1 MSKNIVFIQIHGK
14 SEIHETELPIDP
26 TVGDLHDALAKL
38 GVTLDAD
45 TVVFIDEHD
54 DHDHG
59 ERKAPLKRIKRGS
72 RIHVSRCRRIKTTIH
87 YLERTIEHPFSP
99 GTRVRTIKAWVV
111 EKLKIDEKDAGE
123 HVLRICNSTREPS
136 TDTPLHELT
145 EQGQCS
151 VCFDFVPVKRVEG

>member
-14 SEIHETELPIDP
+14 PGIHEAELPIDP
-26 TVGDLHDALAKL
+26 TVGDLHAALEKL
-38 GVTLDAD
+38 SIVLDAN

-54 DHDHG
+54 EHDHG
-59 ERKAPLKRIKRGS
+59 DRQTPMKRVKHGC
-72 RIHVSRCRRIKTTIH
+72 RIHVSRCRHIKTTVH
-87 YLERTIEHPFSP
+87 YLEKTIEHQFSP
-99 GTRVRTIKAWVV
+99 GARVRTVKAWVV

-123 HVLRICNSTREPS
+123 HVLRICNSTREPA